1 MQISEKGAVAA
12 LKRAYTKGYEIVPM
26 GGRIAVYTEN
36 WALEMETRHVPLEVS
51 QTLVEHYE
59 GIPVT
64 AAMVQKGQDPQ
75 CMVAGEV
82 DDRDEDLKIAQEN
95 AMFMHRVPVTFR
107 DKWAMFVTSAG
118 EWMCIDEEFLGILEE
133 PGWCE
138 IMVSDTGMAIFSA
151 DGDRLTIAP
160 GKFGSD
166 DTAKLTKI
174 AEMYREQRVQ
184 EIETPENLCLFD
196 MEGMMVMR

>member
-1 MQISEKGAVAA
+1 MQISKKGAVAA
-12 LKRAYTKGYEIVPM
+12 LKNAYKKGYEIVPM

-107 DKWAMFVTSAG
+107 DKWAMFVTTEG
-118 EWMCIDEEFLGILEE
+118 EWMCVDQEFLDILEE

-160 GKFGSD
+160 GKFGRD
-166 DTAKLTKI
+166 DTQKLKKI
-174 AEMYREQRVQ
+174 AEMYREPRVQ
-184 EIETPENLCLFD
+184 EIEIPENLSLFD
-196 MEGMMVMR
+196 MERE